1 MSYYQLPP
9 LNFTKTQDKK
19 KKQTARSERKAA
31 SKAGNVFSVKGHQR
45 VKVEDLSSED
55 VVIG

>member
-9 LNFTKTQDKK
+9 LNFTKTQDK